1 MFLYAS
7 VWAGRY
13 TCAVD
18 MWSIGTI
25 LAELLLG
32 HLPFQG
38 QDSTQQHLVEIMKLL
53 GTPSDRE
60 LRAMQSNFVSTGEN
74 LRRPRAWRGDATRR
88 AW

>member
-1 MFLYAS
+1 MFGATE
-7 VWAGRY
+7 Y

-25 LAELLLG
+25 LVELLLG

-53 GTPSDRE
+53 GTPSDKDLRSMRATCSVEE
-60 LRAMQSNFVSTGEN
+60 LPKLKAYPWERVFPSGT
-74 LRRPRAWRGDATRR
+74 
-88 AW
+88 